1 MKKLLAFIVLISF
14 TTLAFSQMKYYDKAE
29 KQFNEK
35 NLKGALKY
43 IDKCMENKETKNHP
57 LVRLLKAKIMYGLS
71 QDPDLKIKYPNALK
85 DAIRFAEFNPEN
97 KLIMVGTKFIYL
109 EPENVAFFKNIVKAN
124 NKEALEA
131 YNTNKYAKA
140 LPVFKRSLS
149 FGMDTQSLV
158 LVGEC
163 YWQMNLKIESLPY
176 FKEAAEMIYSSVT
189 ENGSKLYGYSKLP
202 FRQLGRYYIDKKQYD
217 TAYIIVKN
225 GREILPNDPVLSEYT
240 YNLMRYA
247 LEKIPPSEDYLRMV
261 QQSLSDFPTDS
272 FLNHRENSIYI
283 YLLNG
288 MAKSNEQKQFDSLI
302 LLYAK
307 SKELKAKSKNLELIK
322 KFDIFAG
329 QGRLVFLEKIYKYFG
344 DIGLR
349 EACYAAFNTYTS
361 NLTQPNM
368 LETFSYYV
376 KEQKPYYAE
385 MLFNRYIEL
394 NPKDGNGKQMQST
407 YLIQKNKE
415 KASYYDLLPLTIL
428 NDVSSKDFPKDLS
441 YRAKAKE
448 YRTSLIKEAMDSN
461 DFALS
466 RRMWNESN
474 TMYVDLR
481 KTLELQWKDI
491 VVADF
496 KVNYYGTRIN
506 PAGKKEMGVPE
517 YKWKGNVDQCLPGKM
532 SDTLILRLENR
543 INYFRRM
550 AGVSEEIVLT
560 NDNNENCEIAALM
573 CEANK
578 SMSHQPTDAW
588 RCFIPA
594 GFDALKLSIL
604 SRDGNPAIAVTAAMG
619 QNHPTVGNRRWLL
632 YPYSQLMGIGTAS
645 NYTSILTIDN
655 SNKFDT
661 LKYKSQ
667 YIAWP
672 PAGYCPKMMV
682 YKKWSFTINQNL
694 AGATVLMKN
703 KLGENMPLKIEALA
717 PGYGLNTLVWEPEI
731 NMQTTEDNDEFTV
744 VVTLANSKTFNYKVK
759 IADIKL

>member
-1 MKKLLAFIVLISF
+1 MKKLLAFLFIVSLS
-14 TTLAFSQMKYYDKAE
+14 TMAFSQIKNYEKAKTLYE
-29 KQFNEK
+29 QK

-43 IDKCMENKETKNHP
+43 IDKCLEDKENKSNP
-57 LVRLLKAKIMYGLS
+57 LVRLLKAKIMYGVS
-71 QDPDLKIKYPNALK
+71 QDADLKLKFPNALK
-85 DAIRFAEFNPEN
+85 DAIRYAEFDAKDQRMMIDGN
-97 KLIMVGTKFIYL
+97 LIYL
-109 EPENVAFFKNIVKAN
+109 TPENVEFFKTIVKAN

-131 YNTNKYAKA
+131 YNTNKYSKA
-140 LPVFKRSLS
+140 LPIFKRSLN

-163 YWQMNLKIESLPY
+163 YWQMNLRIESLPY
-176 FKEAAEMIYSSVT
+176 FKQAAEMIFGGVT

-202 FRQLGRYYIDKKQYD
+202 FRQLGQYYIEKKQYD
-217 TAYIIVKN
+217 TAYVIVKN
-225 GREILPNDPVLSEYT
+225 GREIMPNDPVLSSYT

-247 LEKIPPSEDYLRMV
+247 LEKIPPSDDYLRMV
-261 QQSLSDFPTDS
+261 QQSLNDFPTDS

-288 MAKSNEQKQFDSLI
+288 MAKSNDQTQFDSLM

-307 SKELKAKSKNLELIK
+307 SKLEKSKSKNLELIK

-329 QGRLVFLEKIYKYFG
+329 QEKVFFLENIYKYFG

-349 EACYAAFNTYTS
+349 EACYSAFNTWTKNRVQS
-361 NLTQPNM
+361 NETT
-368 LETFSYYV
+368 TFSTYAM
-376 KEQKPYYAE
+376 EQKPYYAE
-385 MLFNRYIEL
+385 MLFHRYIEL
-394 NPKDGNGKQMQST
+394 NPKDAAGKQMQAN

-415 KASYYDLLPLTIL
+415 KVNYYDLLPLVIL
-428 NDVSSKDFPKDLS
+428 NDATSKNFPKDLS

-448 YRTSLIKEAMDSN
+448 YRTRLLKEAIDSN
-461 DFALS
+461 DFVLA
-466 RRMWNESN
+466 RKMWTESN

-481 KTLELQWKDI
+481 KSLEPQWKDI
-491 VVADF
+491 IVADF
-496 KVNYYGTRIN
+496 KVNYFGTRIN
-506 PAGKKEMGVPE
+506 PAGKKEIGVPE

-578 SMSHQPTDAW
+578 SMSHQPNDGW

-604 SRDGNPAIAVTAAMG
+604 SKDGNPAIAVTAAMG

-632 YPYSQLMGIGTAS
+632 YPYAQLMGIGTAN
-645 NYTSILTIDN
+645 NYTSILTVDH

-661 LKYKSQ
+661 TKYKNQ

-672 PAGYCPKMMV
+672 PENYCPKMMI
-682 YKKWSFTINQNL
+682 YKKWSFSLSQNL
-694 AGATVLMKN
+694 NGATVVMKN
-703 KLGENMPLKIEALA
+703 NAGENIPLKIEALA

-731 NMQTTEDNDEFTV
+731 NPQTLQDNEEFNV
-744 VVTLANSKTFNYKVK
+744 YITLKNNKTFSYKVK
-759 IADIKL
+759 VVDIKP

>member
-1 MKKLLAFIVLISF
+1 
-14 TTLAFSQMKYYDKAE
+14 MKYYDKAKTLFE
-29 KQFNEK
+29 QK

-43 IDKCMENKETKNHP
+43 IDKCMEDKETKNN
-57 LVRLLKAKIMYGLS
+57 LEVRLLKAKIMYGVS
-71 QDPDLKIKYPNALK
+71 QDAELKVKYPSALK
-85 DAIRFAEFNPEN
+85 DAIRYAEYDP
-97 KLIMVGTKFIYL
+97 KDQRVMVDGKFIYM
-109 EPENVAFFKNIVKAN
+109 EPENVEFFKTIVKAN

-131 YNTNKYAKA
+131 YNTNKYSKA
-140 LPVFKRSLS
+140 LPIFKRSLT

-163 YWQMNLKIESLPY
+163 YWQMNLRIESLPY
-176 FKEAAEMIYSSVT
+176 FKQAAEMIYAGVT

-202 FRQLGRYYIDKKQYD
+202 FRQLGQYYIDKKQYD
-217 TAYIIVKN
+217 TAYVIVKN
-225 GREILPNDPVLSEYT
+225 GREILPNDPILSSYT

-261 QQSLSDFPTDS
+261 QQSLADFPTDS

-288 MAKSNEQKQFDSLI
+288 MAKSNEQKHFDSLM

-307 SKELKAKSKNLELIK
+307 SKELKSKSKNLDLIK
-322 KFDIFAG
+322 KYDIFAG
-329 QGRLVFLEKIYKYFG
+329 QEKTIFLENIYKYFG

-361 NLTQPNM
+361 NLIQPNM
-368 LETFSYYV
+368 AQTFSYYV
-376 KEQKPYYAE
+376 KDQKPYYAE
-385 MLFNRYIEL
+385 MLFHRYIEL
-394 NPKDGNGKQMQST
+394 TSKEANGKQMQSA

-415 KASYYDLLPLTIL
+415 KASYYDLLPLIIM
-428 NDVSSKDFPKDLS
+428 NDACSKDFPKDLT

-448 YRTSLIKEAMDSN
+448 HRTRLLKEATDSN
-461 DFALS
+461 DFVLA
-466 RRMWNESN
+466 RKIWNESN

-481 KTLELQWKDI
+481 KTLETQWKDI
-491 VVADF
+491 IIADF
-496 KVNYYGTRIN
+496 KVNYFGTRIN
-506 PAGKKEMGVPE
+506 PAGKKEIGVPE

-578 SMSHQPTDAW
+578 SMSHQPNDGW

-632 YPYSQLMGIGTAS
+632 YPYAQLMGIGTS
-645 NYTSILTIDN
+645 NNYTSILTVDN

-661 LKYKSQ
+661 SKYKSQ
-667 YIAWP
+667 FIAWP
-672 PAGYCPKMMV
+672 PAGYCPKMMM
-682 YKKWSFTINQNL
+682 YKKWSFTLSQNL
-694 AGATVLMKN
+694 NGAKVVMKN
-703 KLGENMPLKIEALA
+703 TAGEEVPLKIEVIA

-731 NMQTTEDNDEFTV
+731 NAQTLQDNDEFTV
-744 VVTLANSKTFNYKVK
+744 TITLANSKLFTYKVK
-759 IADIKL
+759 VVDIKP